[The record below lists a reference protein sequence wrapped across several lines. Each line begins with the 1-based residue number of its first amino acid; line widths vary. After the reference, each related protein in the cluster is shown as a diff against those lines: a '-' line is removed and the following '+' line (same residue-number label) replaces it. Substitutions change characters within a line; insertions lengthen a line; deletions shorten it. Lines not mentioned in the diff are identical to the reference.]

1 MSEVG
6 KRGSGKGGKRGRQA
20 EAPPM
25 AQHDLRLAIE
35 RYADGVPSGQEKGAL
50 EAFRQ
55 LKAALNAGT
64 ARAAER
70 GLDGVWRANAWVKAG
85 ILLGFRLGRT
95 GPTAT
100 GGPFPFY
107 DKDTYP
113 LRAIGP
119 DQGIRIVPGGSAIRD
134 GCYIGSAVICMPPMY
149 INVGAYVGEGTMV
162 DSHALVGSCAQ
173 IGRRVH
179 LSAAAQIG
187 GVLEPA
193 GALPVII
200 EDEVLVGGNC
210 GVYEGTV
217 VRERAVLAPG
227 TILSGGTAVF
237 DLVRDRVYRREGHQ
251 PLEIPAGAVVVPGT
265 RPVKS
270 GAGATAGIGLYAPVI
285 VKYRDEKTDTAV
297 RLEDLLR

>member
-1 MSEVG
+1 VSEG
-6 KRGSGKGGKRGRQA
+6 
-20 EAPPM
+20 E
-25 AQHDLRLAIE
+25 LRAAIE
-35 RYADGVPSGQEKGAL
+35 RYGSGVPSGEEPKAL
-50 EAFRQ
+50 AAFEE
-55 LKAALNAGT
+55 LKAGLNAGT
-64 ARAAER
+64 LRAAEPAP
-70 GLDGVWRANAWVKAG
+70 DGSWRVNAWVKTG
-85 ILLGFRLGRT
+85 ILLGFRLGRIA
-95 GPTAT
+95 PAAP

-119 DQGIRIVPGGSAIRD
+119 GDGVRVVPGGSAIRD
-134 GCYIGSAVICMPPMY
+134 GCYVAPGVVCMPPMY

-217 VRERAVLAPG
+217 VRQRAVLAPG
-227 TILSGGTAVF
+227 TILSGGTTVF
-237 DLVRDRVYRREGHQ
+237 DLVNDRVYRREGNR

-270 GAGATAGIGLYAPVI
+270 GAGAAAGIGLYAPVI
-285 VKYRDEKTDTAV
+285 VKYRDEKTETAV
-297 RLEDLLR
+297 RLEELLR

>member
-1 MSEVG
+1 VSDTT
-6 KRGSGKGGKRGRQA
+6 RGER
-20 EAPPM
+20 
-25 AQHDLRLAIE
+25 LRSQIE
-35 RYADGVPSGQEKGAL
+35 RYAADVPPGEEAAAL
-50 EAFRQ
+50 EAFQ
-55 LKAALNAGT
+55 ALKNALNAGSV
-64 ARAAER
+64 RAAER
-70 GLDGVWRANAWVKAG
+70 GPDGSWRANSWVKTG
-85 ILLGFRLGRT
+85 ILLGFRLGRIA
-95 GPTAT
+95 PAAV

-113 LRAIGP
+113 LRAMGSA
-119 DQGIRIVPGGSAIRD
+119 QNVRIVPGGSAIRD
-134 GCYIGSAVICMPPMY
+134 GCYVAPGVVCMPPMY

-162 DSHALVGSCAQ
+162 DSHVLVGSCAQ

-179 LSAAAQIG
+179 LSAGAQIG

-200 EDEVLVGGNC
+200 EDGVLVGGNC

-227 TILSGGTAVF
+227 TILTGGTSVF
-237 DLVRDRVYRREGHQ
+237 DLVYDRVYRREGDE

-270 GAGATAGIGLYAPVI
+270 GSGAAAGIALYAPVI

-297 RLEDLLR
+297 RLEELLR

>member
-1 MSEVG
+1 MSEVRQ
-6 KRGSGKGGKRGRQA
+6 RGSGAAGQPKA
-20 EAPPM
+20 A
-25 AQHDLRLAIE
+25 ADLRAAIE
-35 RYADGVPSGQEKGAL
+35 RYAEGVPPGEETAAL
-50 EAFRQ
+50 EAFRA
-55 LKAALNAGT
+55 LKAELNAGT
-64 ARAAER
+64 VRAAER
-70 GLDGVWRANAWVKAG
+70 GVDGVWRANAWVKAG
-85 ILLGFRLGRT
+85 ILLGFRLGRV
-95 GPTAT
+95 GPVAT

-113 LRAIGP
+113 LRAMGP
-119 DQGIRIVPGGSAIRD
+119 DQGVRIVPGGSAIRD
-134 GCYIGSAVICMPPMY
+134 GCYIGTAVVCMPPMY

-179 LSAAAQIG
+179 LSAGAQIG

-200 EDEVLVGGNC
+200 EDEVLVGGNS

-237 DLVRDRVYRREGHQ
+237 DLVRDRVYRREGDQ

-270 GAGATAGIGLYAPVI
+270 GPGAAAGIGLYAPVI
-285 VKYRDEKTDTAV
+285 VKYRDEKTETAV
-297 RLEDLLR
+297 RLEELLR

>member
-1 MSEVG
+1 MSKAG
-6 KRGSGKGGKRGRQA
+6 PRDRGAAGQPKA
-20 EAPPM
+20 A
-25 AQHDLRLAIE
+25 ADLRAAIE
-35 RYADGVPSGQEKGAL
+35 RYAEGVRSGEEKAAL
-50 EAFRQ
+50 EAFQQ
-55 LKAALNAGT
+55 LKAELNAGT
-64 ARAAER
+64 VRAAER
-70 GLDGVWRANAWVKAG
+70 GRDGVWRANAWVKAG
-85 ILLGFRLGRT
+85 ILLGFRLGRI
-95 GPTAT
+95 GPAAT

-134 GCYIGSAVICMPPMY
+134 GCFIGTAVVCMPPMY

-227 TILSGGTAVF
+227 TILSGGTSVF
-237 DLVRDRVYRREGHQ
+237 DLVHDRVYRRAGDQ

-270 GAGATAGIGLYAPVI
+270 GAGAAAGIGLYTPVI

>member
-1 MSEVG
+1 MSKVRQ
-6 KRGSGKGGKRGRQA
+6 RGSGAAGQPKA
-20 EAPPM
+20 A
-25 AQHDLRLAIE
+25 ADLRAAIE
-35 RYADGVPSGQEKGAL
+35 RYAEGVPPGEETAAL
-50 EAFRQ
+50 EAFRA
-55 LKAALNAGT
+55 LKAELNAGT
-64 ARAAER
+64 VRAAER
-70 GLDGVWRANAWVKAG
+70 GVDGVWRANAWVKAG
-85 ILLGFRLGRT
+85 ILLGFRLGRV
-95 GPTAT
+95 GPVAT

-113 LRAIGP
+113 LRAMGP
-119 DQGIRIVPGGSAIRD
+119 DQGVRIVPGGSAIRD
-134 GCYIGSAVICMPPMY
+134 GCYIGTAVVCMPPMY

-179 LSAAAQIG
+179 LSAGAQIG

-200 EDEVLVGGNC
+200 EDEVLVGGNS

-237 DLVRDRVYRREGHQ
+237 DLVRDRVYRREGDQ

-270 GAGATAGIGLYAPVI
+270 GPGAAAGIGLYAPVI
-285 VKYRDEKTDTAV
+285 VKYRDEKTETAV
-297 RLEDLLR
+297 RLEELLR

>member
-1 MSEVG
+1 MSEKG
-6 KRGSGKGGKRGRQA
+6 KRGSGEAGQRGSRRGTRA
-20 EAPPM
+20 A
-25 AQHDLRLAIE
+25 ADTDLRAAIE
-35 RYADGVPSGQEKGAL
+35 RYAQGVPSGEEQLALGA
-50 EAFRQ
+50 FQR
-55 LKAALNAGT
+55 LKAGLNAGT
-64 ARAAER
+64 VRAAER
-70 GLDGVWRANAWVKAG
+70 DGDGRWHANTWVKAG

-95 GPTAT
+95 GPAAT

-119 DQGIRIVPGGSAIRD
+119 DQGVRIVPGGSAIRD

-237 DLVRDRVYRREGHQ
+237 DLVRDRVYRREGDQ
-251 PLEIPAGAVVVPGT
+251 PLEIPPGAVVVPGT

-270 GAGATAGIGLYAPVI
+270 GPGAAAGIGLYAPVI

-297 RLEDLLR
+297 RLEELLR

>member
-1 MSEVG
+1 MGTDSVG
-6 KRGSGKGGKRGRQA
+6 TLRETLARYETSV
-20 EAPPM
+20 PPGEEP
-25 AQHDLRLAIE
+25 AAR
-35 RYADGVPSGQEKGAL
+35 V
-50 EAFRQ
+50 AFNQ
-55 LKAALNAGT
+55 LKAALNDGT
-64 ARAAER
+64 VRAAQR
-70 GLDGVWRANAWVKAG
+70 GPDGEWRANAWVKAG
-85 ILLGFRLGRT
+85 ILLGFRLGRL
-95 GPTAT
+95 GPAAT
-100 GGPFPFY
+100 GGPFPYY

-113 LRAIGP
+113 LRHLTAEDGV
-119 DQGIRIVPGGSAIRD
+119 RIVPGGSAIRD
-134 GCYIGSAVICMPPMY
+134 GCYVAPGVVCMPPMY
-149 INVGAYVGEGTMV
+149 INVGAYVDEGTMV

-210 GVYEGTV
+210 GVYEGTI

-227 TILSGGTAVF
+227 TFLTAGTAVF
-237 DLVRDRVYRREGHQ
+237 DLVHDRVYRRDGER

-265 RPVKS
+265 RPVRT
-270 GAGATAGIGLYAPVI
+270 GAGRDAGIGLYAPVI

-297 RLEDLLR
+297 RLEELLR

>member
-1 MSEVG
+1 MSVDPAAL
-6 KRGSGKGGKRGRQA
+6 QA
-20 EAPPM
+20 ELARFAGPIAP
-25 AQHDLRLAIE
+25 
-35 RYADGVPSGQEKGAL
+35 ADEPAARV
-50 EAFRQ
+50 AFLQ

-64 ARAAER
+64 VRAAER
-70 GLDGVWRANAWVKAG
+70 GADGSWRANTWVKAG
-85 ILLGFRLGRT
+85 ILLGFRLGRVQ
-95 GPTAT
+95 PAAT
-100 GGPFPFY
+100 GTPFPFY

-113 LRAIGP
+113 LRRVGP
-119 DQGIRIVPGGSAIRD
+119 EDGFRIVPGGSAIRD
-134 GCYIGSAVICMPPMY
+134 GCYVAPGVVCMPPMY
-149 INVGAYVGEGTMV
+149 INVGAWVGEGTMV

-210 GVYEGTV
+210 GVYEGTI

-227 TILSGGTAVF
+227 TLLTGGTAVF
-237 DLVRDRVYRREGHQ
+237 DLVHDRVYRREGDR

-265 RPVKS
+265 RPVRS
-270 GAGATAGIGLYAPVI
+270 GPGATAGIGLYTPVI

-297 RLEDLLR
+297 RLEELLR

>member
-1 MSEVG
+1 VRDSG
-6 KRGSGKGGKRGRQA
+6 AAGQRGGGRRKPESGPSDGELR
-20 EAPPM
+20 
-25 AQHDLRLAIE
+25 AQIE
-35 RYADGVPSGQEKGAL
+35 RYGGGVPPGEEPQAL
-50 EAFRQ
+50 AAFQ
-55 LKAALNAGT
+55 ALKDALNAGT
-64 ARAAER
+64 LRAAEPDS
-70 GLDGVWRANAWVKAG
+70 DGNWQVNAWVKTG
-85 ILLGFRLGRT
+85 ILLGFRLGHVT
-95 GPTAT
+95 PVAA

-113 LRAIGP
+113 LRPIGP
-119 DQGIRIVPGGSAIRD
+119 GDGIRVVPGGSAIRD
-134 GCYIGSAVICMPPMY
+134 GCYIAPGVVCMPPMY

-217 VRERAVLAPG
+217 VRQRAVLAPG
-227 TILSGGTAVF
+227 TILSGGTSVF
-237 DLVRDRVYRREGHQ
+237 DLVHGRVYRRGGNR

-270 GAGATAGIGLYAPVI
+270 GSGAAAGIALYAPVI

-297 RLEDLLR
+297 RLEELLR